1 MQIIRCRDPKSYLA
15 PAHLAVVTL
24 LSLRRQVH
32 TKACFKHGAIPNW
45 AILNSFWYQA
55 QLGHLLT
62 WRTCRPLLHLC
73 SEQDC
78 CQLCRS
84 QGSLWEPEVDY
95 TSVQSG
101 MSADRCGDYG
111 AQQNRMDQAGGECQ
125 GSYCSH
131 LLWLPWQDRYFLRR
145 YWETNF
151 MVDEIGMKSCPFFR
165 LEWGDLRADQCVQE
179 LIRLV
184 MNIYE

>member
-1 MQIIRCRDPKSYLA
+1 MNKIAFPLVWRRFSVSLQPLSSQHNPQRMQIIRCRGPKSYLT

-32 TKACFKHGAIPNW
+32 PKACFKHGAIPNW

-55 QLGHLLT
+55 QLGHSPT

-73 SEQDC
+73 SEQD
-78 CQLCRS
+78 
-84 QGSLWEPEVDY
+84 SLWEPEVDY

-101 MSADRCGDYG
+101 MGADRCGDYG

-125 GSYCSH
+125 GSYCSR
-131 LLWLPWQDRYFLRR
+131 LLWFP
-145 YWETNF
+145 
-151 MVDEIGMKSCPFFR
+151 
-165 LEWGDLRADQCVQE
+165 
-179 LIRLV
+179 
-184 MNIYE
+184 